1 MFFRSE
7 RLFLRP
13 VWAEDWQDLLSG
25 LGDEAVV
32 KNLAHTPW
40 PYTAQDA
47 RAYAALPVDPR
58 LPRCLITRPHAA
70 AGVQV
75 IGGISL
81 LDDRGDVALGYWVAR
96 AHWGQGYATEAARA
110 MLTMARVIGHH
121 RILASHFHDN
131 PASGRVLA
139 RLGFR
144 ATGEVVP
151 RHSPARGGMTLAV
164 EHELVLRDSGDCDDD
179 GPEDDMGGTHRM
191 ATRHAA

>member
-1 MFFRSE
+1 M
-7 RLFLRP
+7 
-13 VWAEDWQDLLSG
+13 
-25 LGDEAVV
+25 
-32 KNLAHTPW
+32 
-40 PYTAQDA
+40 
-47 RAYAALPVDPR
+47 
-58 LPRCLITRPHAA
+58 
-70 AGVQV
+70 

-164 EHELVLRDSGDCDDD
+164 FEPLSGYHANLRLVD
-179 GPEDDMGGTHRM
+179 EDQAIIDALAPITINRPNQPHRVW
-191 ATRHAA
+191 A